1 MKWVP
6 FIILTYLVMLAQC
19 TLGELLTFSVK
30 AIGMVGPD
38 LAAIVAVFMALHV
51 RSGFHAALAGWVL
64 GLAVDLTAISAPSGV
79 TAVGPMPIA
88 FAVAAALIFQIREAF
103 FYERPAPQV
112 FLALIFCLVA
122 HGIWVTVQ
130 AGLTLIPWAT
140 GEVSWEGYGRMLLQ
154 AVALAIYT
162 AVLMPLGHPGLRWLR
177 KWLISMP
184 TGRRHRRSTVPTR

>member
-19 TLGELLTFSVK
+19 TVGGLLTFSVK
-30 AIGMVGPD
+30 AIGTVGPD
-38 LAAIVAVFMALHV
+38 LLAIVAVFMALHV

-64 GLAVDLTAISAPSGV
+64 GLAVDLTTVSAAGGV

-103 FYERPAPQV
+103 FFERPAPQV

-122 HGIWVTVQ
+122 HGIWVTFQ
-130 AGLTLIPWAT
+130 AVLAFRD
-140 GEVSWEGYGRMLLQ
+140 VSWEGYGQTLLQ

-184 TGRRHRRSTVPTR
+184 TGRRHRRSAASTR

>member
-19 TLGELLTFSVK
+19 TVGGILTFSVT
-30 AIGMVGPD
+30 AIGTVGPD
-38 LAAIVAVFMALHV
+38 LLAIVAVFMALHV

-64 GLAVDLTAISAPSGV
+64 GLAVDLTTISAAGGV

-103 FYERPAPQV
+103 FYERPIPQV

-122 HGIWVTVQ
+122 HGIWVTFQ
-130 AGLTLIPWAT
+130 AVLAF

-162 AVLMPLGHPGLRWLR
+162 AVLMPLGYRGLRWLG
-177 KWLISMP
+177 KWLISVP
-184 TGRRHRRSTVPTR
+184 TSKRHRRSVPLRR